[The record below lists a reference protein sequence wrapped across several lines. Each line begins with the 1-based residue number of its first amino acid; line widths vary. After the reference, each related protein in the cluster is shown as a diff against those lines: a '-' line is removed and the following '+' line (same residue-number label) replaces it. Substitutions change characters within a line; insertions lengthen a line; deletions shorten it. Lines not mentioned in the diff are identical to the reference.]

1 MKSGQSSMIRLA
13 IFAMLFACATG
24 EAQQPQKVPRI
35 GFLAARQTPTSNIPD
50 PTADAFRRG
59 LRDVGYVKGKNILI
73 EYRYLEAKPDRIPSL
88 VDELVQLN
96 VDVLLVLFHS
106 GVLAAKQATK
116 TIPIVMVTTVDPVEA
131 GVLGQAETSPDS
143 PDSPEI

>member
-1 MKSGQSSMIRLA
+1 
-13 IFAMLFACATG
+13 
-24 EAQQPQKVPRI
+24 
-35 GFLAARQTPTSNIPD
+35 
-50 PTADAFRRG
+50 
-59 LRDVGYVKGKNILI
+59 LRDVGYVEGKNILI
-73 EYRYLEAKPDRIPSL
+73 ENRYLEAKLDRIPSL
-88 VDELVQLN
+88 VDELVTQCGCP
-96 VDVLLVLFHS
+96 FGPIHS

>member
-1 MKSGQSSMIRLA
+1 MTYGVSMSDLCR
-13 IFAMLFACATG
+13 
-24 EAQQPQKVPRI
+24 R
-35 GFLAARQTPTSNIPD
+35 AASYVDKILKGVK
-50 PTADAFRRG
+50 TADAFRRG
-59 LRDVGYVKGKNILI
+59 LRDVGYVEGKNILI
-73 EYRYLEAKPDRIPSL
+73 EYRYLEAKLDCIPSL

-131 GVLGQAETSPDS
+131 GVL
-143 PDSPEI
+143 